1 MKIILIPAV
10 ALWLACTGCGHLN
23 LEQPAIVSWSI
34 AVTES
39 LEIDRGS
46 WPIVARVRLPADID
60 DPLFV
65 LRRQGRRAPVAHQ
78 LLAVV
83 EPDVT
88 RRANAS
94 EADDR
99 LVDVCFFADLRAGAR
114 RRFDLDLVAE
124 SRQAPPGAPAL
135 KYRGARFG
143 TTVDTGPVEFAFD
156 PVSGQLL
163 SYVPQQN
170 GRGGELGF
178 VQHRR
183 IPIHWNP
190 DVWAPPAS
198 WGHASDWNSSNPE
211 RTPDFSESRGPL
223 AYRSVRRGLMPSS
236 NGTLTEISYTVFA
249 GMPFIL
255 ESSRMEFTNDTDV
268 RAVRHNELVFNRG
281 IHTHGIWPDAAGKP
295 QLGRLFDPQDPRKI
309 YGNIKLLKADIP
321 WIGLVHPR
329 EGYGIVIVNNWYG
342 SSAPEGSAGPHDG
355 DAVYNL
361 FDYGEH
367 AGENFHFNFSYVC
380 RSLLPPVTVVKGSV
394 FGERSAFLTFSVGL
408 DGDGRYDRLLRWT
421 KLLGNLPVVEVTA
434 K

>member
-23 LEQPAIVSWSI
+23 LEQPAIASWSI

-170 GRGGELGF
+170 GRG
-178 VQHRR
+178 
-183 IPIHWNP
+183 
-190 DVWAPPAS
+190 
-198 WGHASDWNSSNPE
+198 E